1 MTAAFCHC
9 SRNGSMMKATY
20 RQKSSYESTIIFG
33 TFCDPSVCRAAPEPA
48 SPRRRRAPP
57 GAGVGAMALPA
68 AGLAGLMAGGTVF
81 DYNRDNFLSAH
92 RVFELSEI
100 RAFRFLMSF

>member
-1 MTAAFCHC
+1 
-9 SRNGSMMKATY
+9 
-20 RQKSSYESTIIFG
+20 
-33 TFCDPSVCRAAPEPA
+33 
-48 SPRRRRAPP
+48 
-57 GAGVGAMALPA
+57 MALPA

-100 RAFRFLMSF
+100 RAFCFLMGF